1 MDFLLALLL
10 LLVLLSICISIGKAT
25 EHVVYNLVSPD
36 EKRSELRIYIEENIT
51 RHRVCRQPNPRSVR
65 RKKK

>member
-1 MDFLLALLL
+1 MEFLFALLL
-10 LLVLLSICISIGKAT
+10 LFVLLSICISIGKAT
-25 EHVVYNLVSPD
+25 ELAVYKLVTSD
-36 EKRSELRIYIEENIT
+36 EKRPELHICIEENIT